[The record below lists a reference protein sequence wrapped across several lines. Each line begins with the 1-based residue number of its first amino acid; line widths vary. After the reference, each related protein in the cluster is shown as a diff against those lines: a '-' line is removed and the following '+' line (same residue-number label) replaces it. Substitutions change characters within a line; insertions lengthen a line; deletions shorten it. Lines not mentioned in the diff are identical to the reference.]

1 MSRNSRGRADEES
14 QVNVSL
20 WIAQA
25 LLAAA
30 FLAAGWIKLFRPKE
44 KIAANPR
51 LGWANDYTASQVK
64 LIGLAEVLGAPGLVL
79 PLYLRILPI
88 LTPVAAACLAVI
100 MGGAVHTHVRRGETP
115 LPATLLGL
123 MAAFVAVGRFLVTA

>member
-1 MSRNSRGRADEES
+1 MNLL
-14 QVNVSL
+14 L
-20 WIAQA
+20 WVAQA

-30 FLAAGWIKLFRPKE
+30 FLAAGWIKLFLPKE

-51 LGWANDYTASQVK
+51 LGWSNDFTASQIK

-100 MGGAVHTHVRRGETP
+100 MGGAVHTHVRRRETP

-123 MAAFVAVGRFLVTA
+123 MAAFVAVGRFLVAA

>member
-1 MSRNSRGRADEES
+1 MNLG
-14 QVNVSL
+14 L
-20 WIAQA
+20 WIVQA

-30 FLAAGWIKLFRPKE
+30 FFAAGWIKLFRPKE

-51 LGWANDYTASQVK
+51 LGWANDFTASQIK

-79 PLYLRILPI
+79 PLSLRILPM

-100 MGGAVHTHVRRGETP
+100 MVGAARTHVRRKETA
-115 LPATLLGL
+115 LPVIVLGSL
-123 MAAFVAVGRFLVTA
+123 AAFVAVGRFLVSA